1 MPREYIPGTWETN
14 RSFSPAVI
22 TTGGRL
28 AFLAGVGHTVDE
40 QGNTIREFAGQV
52 HATFKEIARIM
63 DCFGGTLADVTTM
76 TIYVADPRYGNEFVE
91 IRKQYFP
98 AGYPAS
104 TLITVAG
111 FARTEMLVEV
121 TCTAVLGDE

>member
-22 TTGGRL
+22 TTGGRM
-28 AFLAGVGHTVDE
+28 AFLAGVGHTVDDE
-40 QGNTIREFAGQV
+40 GNTIRDFGGQV
-52 HATFKEIARIM
+52 HATFREIARIM
-63 DCFGGTLADVTTM
+63 DRFGGGLSDVATM

-91 IRKQYFP
+91 IRKEYFP
-98 AGYPAS
+98 DGYPAS

-111 FARTEMLVEV
+111 FARPEMLLEV
-121 TCTAVLGDE
+121 TCTAILGDE